1 MINTKLNPNELDSFY
16 QSKFDYYK
24 MVSGYSAILIGL
36 LEMTYFISDCQ
47 LYGRFA
53 WETFI
58 PRMSMV
64 IPLLFFMFL
73 YPRVNNYKV
82 GAILYYMIPHAAMWC
97 SIWAFYNLDN
107 RDFVREGFIIM
118 HFAFLAIGLA
128 MPIKYHALFHGLM
141 ILNIIISNMFIH
153 YEYFSVI
160 ISLAL
165 PVYFGV
171 LVMMFI
177 LENSYIDQY
186 LIKRKL
192 EINSVSD
199 ELTNVYN
206 RYKLKDIINSKTE
219 AFTIKGNVFIM
230 MLDIDFFKKVNDT
243 YGHEAGDE
251 ILKFMANEIKEHLSS
266 LDYVIR
272 WGGEEFVIILAN
284 QAPESALKF
293 AETLRED
300 IKTKDNGICP
310 ITVSI
315 GLYKYQKNET
325 YHNAVDKADQAL
337 YFAKEHGRN
346 QVADYANINL

>member
-1 MINTKLNPNELDSFY
+1 
-16 QSKFDYYK
+16 
-24 MVSGYSAILIGL
+24 
-36 LEMTYFISDCQ
+36 
-47 LYGRFA
+47 
-53 WETFI
+53 
-58 PRMSMV
+58 
-64 IPLLFFMFL
+64 
-73 YPRVNNYKV
+73 
-82 GAILYYMIPHAAMWC
+82 
-97 SIWAFYNLDN
+97 
-107 RDFVREGFIIM
+107 
-118 HFAFLAIGLA
+118 
-128 MPIKYHALFHGLM
+128 
-141 ILNIIISNMFIH
+141 
-153 YEYFSVI
+153 
-160 ISLAL
+160 
-165 PVYFGV
+165 
-171 LVMMFI
+171 
-177 LENSYIDQY
+177 
-186 LIKRKL
+186 
-192 EINSVSD
+192 
-199 ELTNVYN
+199 
-206 RYKLKDIINSKTE
+206 
-219 AFTIKGNVFIM
+219 M

>member
-1 MINTKLNPNELDSFY
+1 MINTKLNPNELDNFY

-24 MVSGYSAILIGL
+24 IVSGYCAILIGI

-58 PRMSMV
+58 PRMSM
-64 IPLLFFMFL
+64 ILPLLFFMFF
-73 YPRVNNYKV
+73 YPRVKNYKV
-82 GAILYYMIPHAAMWC
+82 GALLYYLIPHAAMWC
-97 SIWAFYNLDN
+97 TIWSFYNLDN

-128 MPIKYHALFHGLM
+128 MPIKYHAIFHGLL
-141 ILNIIISNMFIH
+141 IFNIVISNTFMH
-153 YEYFSVI
+153 YEYFSLI

-171 LVMMFI
+171 LVMLFI
-177 LENSYIDQY
+177 LENSYTDQY

-206 RYKLKDIINSKTE
+206 RYKLKDIVNSKTE
-219 AFTIKGNVFIM
+219 AFTIKGNVFIA

-251 ILKFMANEIKEHLSS
+251 ILKFMANEIKRHLSS
-266 LDYVIR
+266 RDYVIR

-284 QAPESALKF
+284 YTPESAISL
-293 AETLRED
+293 AEALRED
-300 IKTKDNGICP
+300 IKSKDNGVCP
-310 ITVSI
+310 ITVSV
-315 GLYKYQKNET
+315 GLYKYQRNET
-325 YHNAVDKADQAL
+325 YHSAIAKADQAL
-337 YFAKEHGRN
+337 YYAKEHGRD
-346 QVADYANINL
+346 QVANYANIN